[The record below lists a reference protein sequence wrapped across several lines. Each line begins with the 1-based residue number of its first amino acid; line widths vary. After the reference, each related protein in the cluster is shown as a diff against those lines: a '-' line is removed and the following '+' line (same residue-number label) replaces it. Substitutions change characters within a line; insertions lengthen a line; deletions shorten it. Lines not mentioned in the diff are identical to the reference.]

1 MPRYLITRP
10 GEKPAAEKNPSY
22 NKQQKRMKRI
32 ITLWAAALVVLAPS
46 FARGDNEDIRAARH
60 EARQAQK
67 EAAAAG
73 KVLRKDG
80 FRCYDPGTPS
90 YPLERYF
97 LKVNAGCTG
106 IIGTSGP
113 CVTENLAKVTA
124 LANAANEYAMLQGGR
139 VRGRIVSTAS
149 ALSGQQADNI
159 VTSFER
165 LVEKTIRGELLPCAV
180 YYRERGGRYQ
190 VRAYCVV
197 DEDAAARA
205 RRHAME
211 LALEEAGLTERYG
224 SLVSGWIGEG
234 FDEVS
239 GGL

>member
-1 MPRYLITRP
+1 MT
-10 GEKPAAEKNPSY
+10 
-22 NKQQKRMKRI
+22 RMKKI

-46 FARGDNEDIRAARH
+46 FAKGDNEDIKAARR
-60 EARQAQK
+60 EAKQARK
-67 EAAAAG
+67 EAVAAG
-73 KVLRKDG
+73 KVLGKDG

-139 VRGRIVSTAS
+139 VRGRLVSTAS
-149 ALSGQQADNI
+149 AMSGQQADNI
-159 VTSFER
+159 VASFER
-165 LVEKTIRGELLPCAV
+165 VVEKNIRGELLPCAI

-190 VRAYCVV
+190 VRAYCIV

-205 RRHAME
+205 RRHALE
-211 LALEEAGLTERYG
+211 IALEEAGLTERYG
-224 SLVSGWIGEG
+224 SMISDWIGDG
-234 FDEVS
+234 FEQES
-239 GGL
+239 EELEQL